1 MKKLTYILFFALW
14 TIGFSA
20 CKEDNYMSSVSGE
33 EVQVSS
39 LKLRLSDVMSKD
51 MNLSRAGE
59 DKPALY
65 NLYLYIFAN
74 GTRVSEPVNI
84 PSQNISSSTS
94 TSGETHD
101 YEIKNVSLKMMAG
114 ENTVYALGNTEN
126 GYYNNALLNELAEID
141 SENAFIEKLFSI
153 NAAYETNQSLP
164 VSLSNIFMTGRGTI
178 SVTGNQAEGVIT
190 LKRPV
195 ASINMKVKT
204 ITTNAGNAIEFIPQ
218 TYQIYN
224 ISQQALV
231 IADPQNTLNN
241 VVRTYYDTKPFTN
254 WVNEYQGS
262 TVVAKNCQFY
272 LPENI
277 QELKTLSNYHQRD
290 LRKTDDRSWVN
301 APANSTYVVI
311 SGNYTEKNSEGVL
324 VNQGTTSYT
333 IHLGDFS
340 ETKTGSWGNFSV
352 ERNARYSYTI
362 TIQGIENIKVEAEKE
377 EGDGDQPGAE
387 GIIIGNESASEIF
400 DLDCTY
406 EQMLVTYNL
415 NDIVNSIKADKSSL
429 SNDEKIANAFILKT
443 SSPFD
448 ESGSGYIRPYAIE
461 KELNDDRI
469 EKEKSLKDKMDYK
482 WVWFLSQDNNS
493 ALSDYPGESEKNFT
507 LIDPYNLC
515 VKLGKLVSQLVT
527 SGNITDDQ
535 GITVSSGKVYFTAFV
550 DEYYYDKN
558 PITNESVSWAEFTR
572 QNDRTMIIASD
583 MSVSPDGH
591 SIYAKARTSISQ
603 RSMQTFYDESGAK
616 NFNALGLEVYCE
628 NDLFMGYDQNTWK
641 NKWTGKAT
649 NESNGRYNMKNLMGF
664 SGNQSWSYFVRQGRN
679 GYLSSGASLTHKI
692 GKSNDNL
699 VNAHPFYA
707 CLSRNRDLDG
717 NGRIEDNEIRWYL
730 PSCDQYARLQ
740 VGNSSMSDESKLF
753 KGNKSLFASQSYPA
767 DFLKDGA
774 LYYTSTYRSSAYA
787 DNRQLLWAAEV
798 GAFGARKEDQN
809 DYKTLY
815 KGFVRCVRN
824 LPSETVKGLHSTTV
838 VGDEALGASSYDEA
852 KNNTN
857 KYLFDFTGRL
867 DSRIFRTVTQRG
879 PYQSHYEEP
888 VLDNMSDLNRL
899 PQGLVVARKDVSSR
913 TYAASRI
920 WNATSNPCANYTET
934 STSGQTYLGYWRVP
948 NLREMMVISARAKEL
963 GLVDSNLNDDNYV
976 YYAISTSFSGHNDD
990 QPGFSYNATSG
1001 FVTVSGG
1008 SQVKVRC
1015 VRDMINGE

>member
-59 DKPALY
+59 DKPALN

-94 TSGETHD
+94 TSAETHD
-101 YEIKNVSLKMMAG
+101 YEIKNVSLKMMTG
-114 ENTVYALGNTEN
+114 KNTVYALGNTEN

-164 VSLSNIFMTGRGTI
+164 VSLSNIFMTGSGII
-178 SVTGNQAEGVIT
+178 SVTGNQAKGVIT

-231 IADPQNTLNN
+231 IADADNILEN
-241 VVRTYYDTKPFTN
+241 VERTYYDTKPFTN

-277 QELKTLSNYHQRD
+277 QELKTLSNYHERD

-340 ETKTGSWGNFSV
+340 KTGSWGNFSV

-362 TIQGIENIKVEAEKE
+362 TIQGIENIKVEAEKK

-406 EQMLVTYNL
+406 EQMLVTYDL
-415 NDIVNSIKADKSSL
+415 DDIVTSIKADKSSL
-429 SNDEKIANAFILKT
+429 SLDEKIANAFILKT

-448 ESGSGYIRPYAIE
+448 ESGSEYIRPYAIE
-461 KELNDDRI
+461 MGLTDDRI
-469 EKEKSLKDKMDYK
+469 ELEKSLKPKMDYK
-482 WVWFLSQDNNS
+482 WVWFLSQDNNTTLS
-493 ALSDYPGESEKNFT
+493 AYPGESEKNST

-515 VKLGKLVSQLVT
+515 VKLGNLVSQLVT
-527 SGNITDDQ
+527 NGNITDNQ
-535 GITVSSGKVYFTAFV
+535 GITVSSGYKVYFTAFV

-628 NDLFMGYDQNTWK
+628 NDLFMKYDQGYWSNR
-641 NKWTGKAT
+641 WTKAT

-664 SGNQSWSYFVRQGRN
+664 SSNQYWSDFVQQGRN
-679 GYLSSGASLTHKI
+679 GYLSSGASLTHEI

-717 NGRIEDNEIRWYL
+717 NGKIEDNEIRWYL

-740 VGNSSMSDESKLF
+740 IGNSSMSDESKLF

-798 GAFGARKEDQN
+798 GAFGARKEDQTA
-809 DYKTLY
+809 YRTLY
-815 KGFVRCVRN
+815 KGLVRCVRN
-824 LPSETVKGLHSTTV
+824 LPSEEVKRQYSTTV
-838 VGDEALGASSYDEA
+838 VVGDDALGASSYDEE

-867 DSRIFRTVTQRG
+867 DSRIFRTITQRG
-879 PYQSHYEEP
+879 PYDPHYEEP
-888 VLDNMSDLNRL
+888 VLDNMNDVNRL
-899 PQGLVVARKDVSSR
+899 PQGLVVATADIKGSWGGTSREYSASQIWAGSIDPCKNYSESSGGQS
-913 TYAASRI
+913 YA
-920 WNATSNPCANYTET
+920 
-934 STSGQTYLGYWRVP
+934 GYWRVP
-948 NLREMMVISARAKEL
+948 NLREMMVIATKAKEL
-963 GLVDSNLNDDNYV
+963 GLTSG
-976 YYAISTSFSGHNDD
+976 YYAISTGFSGHNSS
-990 QPGFSYNATSG
+990 QPGFSYNASSG
-1001 FVTVSGG
+1001 FVTASGG

-1015 VRDMINGE
+1015 VRDMINGK

>member
-59 DKPALY
+59 DKPALN

-94 TSGETHD
+94 TSGETYD
-101 YEIKNVSLKMMAG
+101 YEIKNVSLKMMTG

-204 ITTNAGNAIEFIPQ
+204 ITTNDGNAIEFIPQ

-231 IADPQNTLNN
+231 IADADNILEN
-241 VVRTYYDTKPFTN
+241 VERTYYDTKSFTN

-262 TVVAKNCQFY
+262 TVVAKDCQFY

-277 QELKTLSNYHQRD
+277 QQEKKDLTDYHQRD
-290 LRKTDDRSWVN
+290 LRNTDDRSWVN

-311 SGNYTEKNSEGVL
+311 SGNYTEKNSNGVL

-340 ETKTGSWGNFSV
+340 SDGSMGNFSV

-362 TIQGIENIKVEAEKE
+362 TIQGIENIKVEAEKK

-406 EQMLVTYNL
+406 EQMLVTYDL
-415 NDIVNSIKADKSSL
+415 DDIVASIGDDAT
-429 SNDEKIANAFILKT
+429 DEKIANAFILKT

-448 ESGSGYIRPYAIE
+448 ESGSEYIRPYAIE

-493 ALSDYPGESEKNFT
+493 ALSDYPGESKKNST

-515 VKLGKLVSQLVT
+515 VKLGKLVSQLVK
-527 SGNITDDQ
+527 GNITDDQ

-628 NDLFMGYDQNTWK
+628 NDLFMGYDQGYWSNR
-641 NKWTGKAT
+641 WTKAT

-664 SGNQSWSYFVRQGRN
+664 SRNQYWSDFVHQGCN

-815 KGFVRCVRN
+815 KGLVRCVRN
-824 LPSETVKGLHSTTV
+824 LPSETVKGKHSTTV
-838 VGDEALGASSYDEA
+838 VGDDALGASSYDEA

-867 DSRIFRTVTQRG
+867 DSRIFRTITQRG
-879 PYQSHYEEP
+879 PYDPHYEEP
-888 VLDNMSDLNRL
+888 VLDNMNDLNRL
-899 PQGLVVARKDVSSR
+899 PQGLVVATVDIKGSWQGTSKEYD
-913 TYAASRI
+913 ASRI
-920 WNATSNPCANYTET
+920 WAGSIDPCKNYSE
-934 STSGQTYLGYWRVP
+934 SSGGQSYAGYWRVP
-948 NLREMMVISARAKEL
+948 NLREMMVIVTKAKEL
-963 GLVDSNLNDDNYV
+963 GLTSG
-976 YYAISTSFSGHNDD
+976 YYAISTGFSGHNSS
-990 QPGFSYNATSG
+990 QPGFSYNASSG
-1001 FVTVSGG
+1001 FVTASGG

-1015 VRDMINGE
+1015 VRDMINGK

>member
-59 DKPALY
+59 DKPTLN

-94 TSGETHD
+94 TSAETHD
-101 YEIKNVSLKMMAG
+101 YEIKNVSLKMMTG

-126 GYYNNALLNELAEID
+126 GYYNNALLNELAKID

-164 VSLSNIFMTGRGTI
+164 VSLSNIFMTGSGTI

-231 IADPQNTLNN
+231 IADPQNTLND
-241 VVRTYYDTKPFTN
+241 VGRTYYDTKPFTN

-277 QELKTLSNYHQRD
+277 QELKPLSNYHQRD

-340 ETKTGSWGNFSV
+340 TKTGSWGNFSV
-352 ERNARYSYTI
+352 ERNARYAYTI
-362 TIQGIENIKVEAEKE
+362 TIQGIENIKVEAEKT

-406 EQMLVTYNL
+406 EQMLVTYDL
-415 NDIVNSIKADKSSL
+415 NDIVNSIKADESSL
-429 SNDEKIANAFILKT
+429 SDDEKIANAFILKT

-448 ESGSGYIRPYAIE
+448 ESGSEYIRPYAIE

-469 EKEKSLKDKMDYK
+469 ELEKSFKDKMDYK

-493 ALSDYPGESEKNFT
+493 TLSSYPGESKKNIT

-527 SGNITDDQ
+527 NGNITDKQ
-535 GITVSSGKVYFTAFV
+535 GITVSSGNKVYFTAFV

-558 PITNESVSWAEFTR
+558 PITNESVSWAKFTR

-603 RSMQTFYDESGAK
+603 RSMQTFYDESGAE

-628 NDLFMGYDQNTWK
+628 NDLFMEYDQGSWS

-649 NESNGRYNMKNLMGF
+649 NESNGRYNMINLMGF
-664 SGNQSWSYFVRQGRN
+664 LGNQSWANFVQQGSN
-679 GYLSSGASLTHKI
+679 GYLSSDASLTHKI

-753 KGNKSLFASQSYPA
+753 KGNKSLFASKSYPA

-798 GAFGARKEDQN
+798 GAFGARKEDQTA
-809 DYKTLY
+809 YRTLY
-815 KGFVRCVRN
+815 KGLVRCVRN
-824 LPSETVKGLHSTTV
+824 LPSEEVKRQHSTTV
-838 VGDEALGASSYDEA
+838 VVGDDALGASSYDEE

-867 DSRIFRTVTQRG
+867 DSRIFRTITQRG
-879 PYQSHYEEP
+879 PYDPHYEEP
-888 VLDNMSDLNRL
+888 VLDNMNDVNRL
-899 PQGLVVARKDVSSR
+899 PQGLVVATADMKGSWGGTSREYSASQIWAGSIDPCKNYSESSGGQS
-913 TYAASRI
+913 YA
-920 WNATSNPCANYTET
+920 
-934 STSGQTYLGYWRVP
+934 GYWRVP
-948 NLREMMVISARAKEL
+948 NLREMMVIATKAKEL
-963 GLVDSNLNDDNYV
+963 GLTSG
-976 YYAISTSFSGHNDD
+976 YYAISTGFSGHNSS
-990 QPGFSYNATSG
+990 QPGFSYNASSG
-1001 FVTVSGG
+1001 FVTASGG

-1015 VRDMINGE
+1015 VRDMINGK

>member
-20 CKEDNYMSSVSGE
+20 CKEDNYMSLVSGE

-59 DKPALY
+59 DKPVLN

-94 TSGETHD
+94 GTTHD
-101 YEIKNVSLKMMAG
+101 YEIKNVSLKMMTG

-126 GYYNNALLNELAEID
+126 GYYDNALLNELAGID
-141 SENAFIEKLFSI
+141 SEKAFIEKLFSI

-164 VSLSNIFMTGRGTI
+164 VSLSNIFMTGSGIITAAE
-178 SVTGNQAEGVIT
+178 SQAEGVIK

-195 ASINMKVKT
+195 ASINMKVN
-204 ITTNAGNAIEFIPQ
+204 TTSTSGGNAIEFIPQ

-224 ISQQALV
+224 VSQQALV
-231 IADPQNTLNN
+231 IADSKNTLNE
-241 VVRTYYDTKPFTN
+241 VVRTYYDTKPLTN

-277 QELKTLSNYHQRD
+277 QELKNLSNYHQRD

-340 ETKTGSWGNFSV
+340 NTGSWGNFSV

-362 TIQGIENIKVEAEKE
+362 TIQGIENIKVEAEKTK
-377 EGDGDQPGAE
+377 GDGEQPGAE

-406 EQMLVTYNL
+406 EQMLVTYDL
-415 NDIVNSIKADKSSL
+415 NDIVNSIEADKSSL

-448 ESGSGYIRPYAIE
+448 ESGSEYIRPYAIE
-461 KELNDDRI
+461 NKLNDDRL
-469 EKEKSLKDKMDYK
+469 ELETSLKDKMDYK

-493 ALSDYPGESEKNFT
+493 TLSSYPGESKKNST

-515 VKLGKLVSQLVT
+515 VKLGNLVFQLVT
-527 SGNITDDQ
+527 NGKITDNQ
-535 GITVSSGKVYFTAFV
+535 GITVSSDNKVYFTAFV

-558 PITNESVSWAEFTR
+558 PITNESVSWAMFTR

-603 RSMQTFYDESGAK
+603 RSMQTFYNERGAE

-628 NDLFMGYDQNTWK
+628 NDLFMEYDQGFWSNR
-641 NKWTGKAT
+641 WTKAT

-664 SGNQSWSYFVRQGRN
+664 SGNQSWSDFVQQGRN
-679 GYLSSGASLTHKI
+679 GYLSSDASLTHKI

-753 KGNKSLFASQSYPA
+753 KGNKSLFASQSYPT
-767 DFLKDGA
+767 DFLDDGA
-774 LYYTSTYRSSAYA
+774 LYYTSTYYSTAYA
-787 DNRQLLWAAEV
+787 DKRQLLWAAEV
-798 GAFGARKEDQN
+798 GAFGARKEHET
-809 DYKTLY
+809 DYETLY
-815 KGFVRCVRN
+815 KGLVRCVRN
-824 LPSETVKGLHSTTV
+824 LPSEEVKRQHSTTV
-838 VGDEALGASSYDEA
+838 VGDDALGASSYDEA

-867 DSRIFRTVTQRG
+867 DSRIFRTITQRG
-879 PYQSHYEEP
+879 PYDPHYEEP
-888 VLDNMSDLNRL
+888 VLDNMNDVNRL
-899 PQGLVVARKDVSSR
+899 PQGLVVATADIKGSWGG
-913 TYAASRI
+913 ASREYSASQI
-920 WNATSNPCANYTET
+920 WAGSIDPCKNYSE
-934 STSGQTYLGYWRVP
+934 SSGGQSYAGYWRVP
-948 NLREMMVISARAKEL
+948 NLREMMVIATKAKEL
-963 GLVDSNLNDDNYV
+963 GLTSG
-976 YYAISTSFSGHNDD
+976 YYAISTGFSGHNSS
-990 QPGFSYNATSG
+990 QPGFSYNAFSG
-1001 FVTVSGG
+1001 FVTASGG

-1015 VRDMINGE
+1015 VRDMINGK

>member
-59 DKPALY
+59 DKPTLN

-84 PSQNISSSTS
+84 PSQNISSSI
-94 TSGETHD
+94 SGTTHD
-101 YEIKNVSLKMMAG
+101 YEIKNVSLKMMTG

-164 VSLSNIFMTGRGTI
+164 VSLSSIFMTGSGIITATE
-178 SVTGNQAEGVIT
+178 SQAEGVIK

-195 ASINMKVKT
+195 ASINMK
-204 ITTNAGNAIEFIPQ
+204 INTTSTSDDGNAIEFIPQ

-224 ISQQALV
+224 ISQKALV
-231 IADPQNTLNN
+231 IADSKNILND

-262 TVVAKNCQFY
+262 SVVAKNCQFY

-277 QELKTLSNYHQRD
+277 QELKNLSNYHQRD

-340 ETKTGSWGNFSV
+340 KTGSWGNFSV

-362 TIQGIENIKVEAEKE
+362 TIQGIENIKVEAEKTK
-377 EGDGDQPGAE
+377 GDGDQPGAE

-406 EQMLVTYNL
+406 EQMLVTYDL
-415 NDIVNSIKADKSSL
+415 NDIVNSIKADESSL
-429 SNDEKIANAFILKT
+429 SDDEKIANAFILKT

-469 EKEKSLKDKMDYK
+469 ELEKSLKDKMDYK

-493 ALSDYPGESEKNFT
+493 SLSDYPGESGKNST

-515 VKLGKLVSQLVT
+515 VKLGNLVSQLVT
-527 SGNITDDQ
+527 NRNITDNQ
-535 GITVSSGKVYFTAFV
+535 GITVSSDNKVYFTAFV

-558 PITNESVSWAEFTR
+558 PITDESVSWAKFTR

-603 RSMQTFYDESGAK
+603 RSMQTFYDESGAEK
-616 NFNALGLEVYCE
+616 FNALGLEVYCE
-628 NDLFMGYDQNTWK
+628 NDLFMEYDQGSWS

-649 NESNGRYNMKNLMGF
+649 NESNGRYNMINLMG
-664 SGNQSWSYFVRQGRN
+664 SSSNQSWANFVQQGSN
-679 GYLSSGASLTHKI
+679 GYLSSDASLTHKI

-753 KGNKSLFASQSYPA
+753 KGNKSLFASKSYPA

-798 GAFGARKEDQN
+798 GAFGARKEDQTA
-809 DYKTLY
+809 YRTLY

-824 LPSETVKGLHSTTV
+824 LPSETVKGQHSTTV
-838 VGDEALGASSYDEA
+838 VGDDALGASSYDEA

-867 DSRIFRTVTQRG
+867 DSRIFRTITQRG
-879 PYQSHYEEP
+879 PYDPHYEEP
-888 VLDNMSDLNRL
+888 VLDNMNDVNRL
-899 PQGLVVARKDVSSR
+899 PQGLVVATADIKGSWRGTSREYSASQIWAGSIDPCKNYSESSGGQS
-913 TYAASRI
+913 YA
-920 WNATSNPCANYTET
+920 
-934 STSGQTYLGYWRVP
+934 GYWRVP
-948 NLREMMVISARAKEL
+948 NLREMMVIATKAKEL
-963 GLVDSNLNDDNYV
+963 SLTSG
-976 YYAISTSFSGHNDD
+976 YYAISTGFSGHNSS
-990 QPGFSYNATSG
+990 QPGFSYNASSG
-1001 FVTVSGG
+1001 FVTASGG

-1015 VRDMINGE
+1015 VRDMINGK

>member
-20 CKEDNYMSSVSGE
+20 CKEDNYMSSVFGE

-59 DKPALY
+59 DKPALN

-84 PSQNISSSTS
+84 PSQNISSSSSTS

-101 YEIKNVSLKMMAG
+101 YEIKNVSLKMMTG

-126 GYYNNALLNELAEID
+126 GYYDNALLNELKGID
-141 SENAFIEKLFSI
+141 SEAEFKNKFFSI
-153 NAAYETNQSLP
+153 NSAYKTNQSLP
-164 VSLSNIFMTGRGTI
+164 VSLGSIFMTGSGIITATESR
-178 SVTGNQAEGVIT
+178 AEGVIT

-195 ASINMKVKT
+195 ASINMKVN
-204 ITTNAGNAIEFIPQ
+204 TTSTSDDGNAIEFIPQ

-231 IADPQNTLNN
+231 IADADNILEN
-241 VVRTYYDTKPFTN
+241 VERTYYDTKSFTN

-262 TVVAKNCQFY
+262 TVVAKDCQFY

-277 QELKTLSNYHQRD
+277 QQEKKDLTDYHQRD
-290 LRKTDDRSWVN
+290 LRNTDDRSWVN

-311 SGNYTEKNSEGVL
+311 SGNYTEKNSNGVL

-340 ETKTGSWGNFSV
+340 SDGSMGNFSV

-362 TIQGIENIKVEAEKE
+362 TIKGVKKIIAEAEKIK
-377 EGDGDQPGAE
+377 GDGDQPGAE

-415 NDIVNSIKADKSSL
+415 DDIVASIGDDAT
-429 SNDEKIANAFILKT
+429 DEKIANAFILKT

-448 ESGSGYIRPYAIE
+448 ESGSEYIRPYAIE
-461 KELNDDRI
+461 KNLKDDRL
-469 EKEKSLKDKMDYK
+469 ELETSLKDKMDYK
-482 WVWFLSQDNNS
+482 WIWFLSQNNNS
-493 ALSDYPGESEKNFT
+493 TLSDYPGESKKNST

-515 VKLGKLVSQLVT
+515 VKLGNLVSQLVT
-527 SGNITDDQ
+527 NGNITDNQ
-535 GITVSSGKVYFTAFV
+535 GIIVSSGNKVYFTAFV

-603 RSMQTFYDESGAK
+603 RSMQTFYDESGAE

-628 NDLFMGYDQNTWK
+628 NDLFMEYDQGYWSNR
-641 NKWTGKAT
+641 WTKAT

-664 SGNQSWSYFVRQGRN
+664 SSDQYWSDFVQQGRN

-753 KGNKSLFASQSYPA
+753 KGNKSLFASQSYPT
-767 DFLKDGA
+767 DFLDDGA
-774 LYYTSTYRSSAYA
+774 LYYTSTYYSTAYA
-787 DNRQLLWAAEV
+787 DKRQLLWAAEV
-798 GAFGARKEDQN
+798 GAFGARKEHETA
-809 DYKTLY
+809 YETLY
-815 KGFVRCVRN
+815 KGLVRCVRN
-824 LPSETVKGLHSTTV
+824 LPSEEVKRQYSTTV
-838 VGDEALGASSYDEA
+838 VVGDDALGASSYDEA

-867 DSRIFRTVTQRG
+867 DSRIFRTITQRG
-879 PYQSHYEEP
+879 PYDPHYEEP
-888 VLDNMSDLNRL
+888 VLDNMNDLNRL
-899 PQGLVVARKDVSSR
+899 PQGLVVATVDISKWTGGASQ
-913 TYAASRI
+913 TYDASRI
-920 WNATSNPCANYTET
+920 WAGSIDPCKNYSE
-934 STSGQTYLGYWRVP
+934 SSGGQSYAGYWRVP
-948 NLREMMVISARAKEL
+948 NLREMMVIATKAKEL
-963 GLVDSNLNDDNYV
+963 GLTSGF
-976 YYAISTSFSGHNDD
+976 YAISTDFSGPENI
-990 QPGFSYNATSG
+990 QPGFSYNASSG
-1001 FVTVSGG
+1001 FVTASGET
-1008 SQVKVRC
+1008 QVKVRC
-1015 VRDMINGE
+1015 VRDMINGK

>member
-39 LKLRLSDVMSKD
+39 LKLRLSDVMFKD

-59 DKPALY
+59 DKPALN

-84 PSQNISSSTS
+84 PSQNISSSI
-94 TSGETHD
+94 SGTTHD
-101 YEIKNVSLKMMAG
+101 YEIKNVSLKMMTG

-126 GYYNNALLNELAEID
+126 GYYDNALLNELAEID

-164 VSLSNIFMTGRGTI
+164 VSLSSIFMTGSGIITATE
-178 SVTGNQAEGVIT
+178 SQAEGVIK

-195 ASINMKVKT
+195 ASINMK
-204 ITTNAGNAIEFIPQ
+204 INTTSTSDDGNAIEFIPQ

-231 IADPQNTLNN
+231 IADSKNILND

-262 TVVAKNCQFY
+262 SVVAKNCQFY

-277 QELKTLSNYHQRD
+277 QELKNLSNYHQRD

-340 ETKTGSWGNFSV
+340 KTGSWGNFSV
-352 ERNARYSYTI
+352 ERNARYAYTI
-362 TIQGIENIKVEAEKE
+362 TIQGIENIKVEAEKT

-406 EQMLVTYNL
+406 EQMLVTYDL
-415 NDIVNSIKADKSSL
+415 NDIVNSIKADESSL
-429 SNDEKIANAFILKT
+429 SDDEKIANAFILKT

-448 ESGSGYIRPYAIE
+448 ESGSEYIRPYAIE

-469 EKEKSLKDKMDYK
+469 ELEKSLKDKMDYK

-493 ALSDYPGESEKNFT
+493 SLSDYPGESRKNST

-515 VKLGKLVSQLVT
+515 VKLGNLVSQLVT
-527 SGNITDDQ
+527 NRNITDNQ
-535 GITVSSGKVYFTAFV
+535 GITVSSGNKVYFTAFV

-558 PITNESVSWAEFTR
+558 PITDESVSWAKFTR

-603 RSMQTFYDESGAK
+603 RSMQTFYDESGAEK
-616 NFNALGLEVYCE
+616 FNALGLEVYCE
-628 NDLFMGYDQNTWK
+628 NDLFMEYDQGIWG

-649 NESNGRYNMKNLMGF
+649 NENNGRYNMKNLMGF
-664 SGNQSWSYFVRQGRN
+664 SGSQFWSNFVQQGRN
-679 GYLSSGASLTHKI
+679 GYLSSDASLTHKI
-692 GKSNDNL
+692 GESNNNL
-699 VNAHPFYA
+699 VKVHPFYA

-753 KGNKSLFASQSYPA
+753 KGNKSLFASKSYPA

-798 GAFGARKEDQN
+798 GAFGARKESQIA
-809 DYKTLY
+809 YEELY

-824 LPSETVKGLHSTTV
+824 LPSEEVKRQYSTTV
-838 VGDEALGASSYDEA
+838 VVGDDALGASSYDEK
-852 KNNTN
+852 KNTTN

-867 DSRIFRTVTQRG
+867 DSRIFRTITQRG
-879 PYQSHYEEP
+879 PYDPHYEEP
-888 VLDNMSDLNRL
+888 VLDNMNDVNRL
-899 PQGLVVARKDVSSR
+899 PQGLVVATADIKGSWGGTSREYSASQIWAGSIDPCKNYSESSGGQS
-913 TYAASRI
+913 YA
-920 WNATSNPCANYTET
+920 
-934 STSGQTYLGYWRVP
+934 GYWRVP
-948 NLREMMVISARAKEL
+948 NLREMMVIATKAKEL
-963 GLVDSNLNDDNYV
+963 GLTSG
-976 YYAISTSFSGHNDD
+976 YYAISTGFSGHNSS
-990 QPGFSYNATSG
+990 QPGFSYNASSG
-1001 FVTVSGG
+1001 FVTASGG

-1015 VRDMINGE
+1015 VRDMINGK